1 MQDKLT
7 NGCIRKFIE
16 EYECIKRIKGEP
28 CRMNGGELLKIM
40 KTNDFEYILKQIKDY
55 EDDWQKFTIIETK
68 ILSTYTADNFFEAL
82 LPEIRKTFEIPYIW
96 LTLIEET
103 SLVELLKYAA
113 LKNDIEKEIAFIS
126 AANFEDFFKNGPKPL
141 IAEKYTAPYNQ
152 FLPKKH
158 NFSVR
163 SMAIVPLYV
172 DGIVIGSL
180 NFGHFV
186 SNRFVPDMDTS
197 LLQQIMIKLSL
208 SLSRI
213 VAIEKLKYLDCHD
226 SWTGLLNR
234 SALMAE
240 LQKEFGRSLRH
251 NKDLS
256 VVFMDLAGFKGLNDM
271 YGHDYGDMAIRY
283 VAETIK
289 TRCRAEDTV
298 ARITG
303 DEFVIILPESR
314 GDMSEFLVKRIQNYL
329 DENPFDYG
337 DVRFYL
343 SLNCG
348 IASIDEDGIIN
359 SEQLLKIAYNR
370 LNDAKTP
377 DPQDKQITD
386 QQINQ
391 KGSVYKFRAS

>member
-1 MQDKLT
+1 MRDKLT

-16 EYECIKRIKGEP
+16 DYECVKRINGEP
-28 CRMNGGELLKIM
+28 CRMNGGELLKII
-40 KTNDFEYILKQIKDY
+40 KANDFENILKQIKNY

-68 ILSTYTADNFFEAL
+68 ILSTYTADNFFESL
-82 LPEIRKTFEIPYIW
+82 LPEIKKTFEIPYIW

-103 SLVELLKYAA
+103 SLAGLVKYAA
-113 LKNDIEKEIAFIS
+113 LEKDIEKEIAFIS

-141 IAEKYTAPYNQ
+141 IAEKYTSPYNL
-152 FLPKKH
+152 FFPKNH

-163 SMAIVPLYV
+163 SMAIVPFYV
-172 DGIVIGSL
+172 DGVVIGSL

-234 SALMAE
+234 SALMTE

-256 VVFMDLAGFKGLNDM
+256 VVFIDIDGFKGLNDM
-271 YGHDYGDMAIRY
+271 YGHDYGDMAIQY
-283 VAETIK
+283 VVETIK
-289 TRCRAEDTV
+289 TRCRTEDTL

-303 DEFVIILPESR
+303 DEFAIILPESR
-314 GDMSEFLVKRIQNYL
+314 GDMSEFLVKRIQTYL
-329 DENPFDYG
+329 DEHPFDYRG
-337 DVRFYL
+337 VRFHL
-343 SLNCG
+343 SLNCA

-359 SEQLLKIAYNR
+359 ADQMLKIAYNR

-377 DPQDKQITD
+377 HHQDKQIT
-386 QQINQ
+386 Q